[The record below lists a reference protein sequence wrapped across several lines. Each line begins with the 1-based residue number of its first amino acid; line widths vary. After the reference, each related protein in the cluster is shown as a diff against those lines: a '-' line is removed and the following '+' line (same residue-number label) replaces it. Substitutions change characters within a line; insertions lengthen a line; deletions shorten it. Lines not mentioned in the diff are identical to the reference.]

1 MISKNEADDNST
13 ITEKNMITESQRVDS
28 NEIMIDGAGEKKDVI
43 FRILCYISYYISEHI
58 TYVSSSRIVITFN

>member
-13 ITEKNMITESQRVDS
+13 ITEKNMIIESQRVDS

-43 FRILCYISYYISEHI
+43 FRVYFVIYRIIYQSTSHTCLLL
-58 TYVSSSRIVITFN
+58 VS